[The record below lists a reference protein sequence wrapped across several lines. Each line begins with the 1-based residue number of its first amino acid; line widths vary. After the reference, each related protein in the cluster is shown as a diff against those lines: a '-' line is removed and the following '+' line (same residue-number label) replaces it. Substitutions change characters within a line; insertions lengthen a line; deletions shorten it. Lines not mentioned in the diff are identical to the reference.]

1 MADVDEKLQ
10 ALVEFIIQDG
20 TQNTSSGNW
29 MIYFAE
35 LQTHSGLCIEGY
47 PFIQQQ
53 IECMLRRRPEVAELY
68 MEEDGFDVT
77 YYLDYCKEF
86 QKEGEQESDGLMSI
100 WIEL

>member
-35 LQTHSGLCIEGY
+35 LEEHCGLRIEEC
-47 PFIQQQ
+47 PQLQQL
-53 IECMLRRRPEVAELY
+53 IGDMLRERPEVAELY
-68 MEEDGFDVT
+68 TETDGFDVT
-77 YYLDYCKEF
+77 YYLDYCEEY
-86 QKEGEQESDGLMSI
+86 QQDGEDGNMLSWGEG
-100 WIEL
+100 